1 MTMPRHWELHRPILE
16 YIQNGGEY
24 TTKDIRQ
31 FIINKFSLTEEES
44 TEMLP
49 SGRQA
54 RLVNRILWAKQYLKK
69 AGLLEKSR
77 NYFKISDVGK
87 QAIVDAPDIIDNEYL
102 MKFESFREFVGGSD
116 NQAGRAQNAI
126 STSALETGDNPDDTF
141 EQAFQEINDSLAES
155 ILEEVMKVSPTKF
168 EQMVIDLLS
177 KMGYGAFENAGKV
190 TSISNDEGIDGIIRE
205 DKLGFSL
212 IYVQAKRWDCDKV
225 VGRPEIQAFVGA
237 ISGKDGRGLFVTT
250 AKFSKQAVDFANQR
264 HIVLIDGMRLAKLMI
279 EHNFGVTVR
288 KVFEIKT
295 LDTDLFNDY
304 QDE

>member
-1 MTMPRHWELHRPILE
+1 MTMPKHWELHRPILE
-16 YIQNGGEY
+16 HIQDDGEY
-24 TTKDIRQ
+24 TTKDIRV
-31 FIINKFSLTEEES
+31 FVINHFSLTESEA

-69 AGLLEKSR
+69 AGLIEKSR
-77 NYFKISDVGK
+77 NYFKITALGK
-87 QAIVDAPDIIDNEYL
+87 EAIKDGPQILDNDYL
-102 MKFESFREFVGGSD
+102 MKYDSFKAFVNGSNDKDKHREKTD
-116 NQAGRAQNAI
+116 NEFS
-126 STSALETGDNPDDTF
+126 STDNPDDTF
-141 EQAFQEINDSLAES
+141 EQAFQEINDSLAET
-155 ILEEVMKVSPTKF
+155 ILEEVMKISPVKF

-190 TSISNDEGIDGIIRE
+190 TNVSNDEGIDGIIRE

-212 IYVQAKRWDCDKV
+212 IYVQAKRWEVNKV

-250 AKFSKQAVDFANQR
+250 ARFSKQAIDFANQR
-264 HIVLIDGMRLAKLMI
+264 HIILIDGMRLAKLMI
-279 EHNFGVTVR
+279 EHNFGVTT
-288 KVFEIKT
+288 KQVFEIKA
-295 LDTDLFNDY
+295 LDTDLFNEY